1 MAEQFRVDL
10 RVQPSVNKPSYA
22 LWVLSRVR
30 LASVLMNSLNL
41 YGAWH
46 LAKTT
51 SREPKKGQ
59 FHPTAM
65 ARKRAPVPVR
75 AFLESLDS
83 RKAPG
88 RVLYH
93 GIGRDE
99 PGLEAMGRDGR
110 DVVVGYDPYHPE
122 PERQI
127 VPSGRFDEV
136 FSIYTLNVVSPSKG
150 IDILGEIYDVL
161 LPGGKAII
169 AVRKD
174 L

>member
-1 MAEQFRVDL
+1 
-10 RVQPSVNKPSYA
+10 
-22 LWVLSRVR
+22 
-30 LASVLMNSLNL
+30 MNSLNL
-41 YGAWH
+41 YRAWS

-51 SREPKKGQ
+51 SREPKKGH
-59 FHPTAM
+59 FHPTAIS
-65 ARKRAPVPVR
+65 RKRAPVPVR

-83 RKAPG
+83 RTAPG

-122 PERQI
+122 PGRQAA
-127 VPSGRFDEV
+127 PSGEFDEV
-136 FSIYTLNVVSPSKG
+136 FSIYTLNVVPALEG
-150 IDILGEIYDVL
+150 ISVLGEIYDVL
-161 LPGGKAII
+161 LPRGKAVI